1 MMTRTICIAVLC
13 GILFSGFEGVAE
25 SASPAPVDA
34 HKYEHERSHEIHGS
48 GHDNSRDHD
57 ESGDHDDHFCH
68 CGVHAPALVS
78 SIVTPVVP
86 GSPVSTNR
94 YSERYSS
101 LHSPPLLRP
110 PDC

>member
-1 MMTRTICIAVLC
+1 MMTRTICISVLC

-25 SASPAPVDA
+25 SAGSAPVDG
-34 HKYEHERSHEIHGS
+34 HEHNHEIHGP
-48 GHDNSRDHD
+48 GHDNRHDHD

-78 SIVTPVVP
+78 SIVTPVIP
-86 GSPVSTNR
+86 GSPVSANR
-94 YSERYSS
+94 FSERFSS

>member
-1 MMTRTICIAVLC
+1 MTRAISIAVLC
-13 GILFSGFEGVAE
+13 GIVFSGFEGVAE
-25 SASPAPVDA
+25 SAGASPIGA
-34 HKYEHERSHEIHGS
+34 HENGHEMHGS
-48 GHDNSRDHD
+48 GHDKSHDHD
-57 ESGDHDDHFCH
+57 ESGHHDDHFCH

-78 SIVTPVVP
+78 SIVTPLVP
-86 GSPVSTNR
+86 GSLVSTNR